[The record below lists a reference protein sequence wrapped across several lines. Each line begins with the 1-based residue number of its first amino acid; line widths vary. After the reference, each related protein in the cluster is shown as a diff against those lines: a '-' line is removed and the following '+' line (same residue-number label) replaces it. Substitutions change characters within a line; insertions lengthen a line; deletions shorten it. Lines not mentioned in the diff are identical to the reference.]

1 MVMADEINQKPTE
14 EATPAKKP
22 AAKKEKPPAVEDKP
36 FVEFME
42 QDYLPALQKAIADEG
57 VRDLELK
64 FTKQQL
70 PIRGMEG
77 LGECWQVVGS
87 WQNGYRQFNI
97 YFPDENIQGKKAFS
111 CNEGKVPSTLES
123 FLIDERKITLD
134 LLVFGTVRRLNG
146 QKWLGRN

>member
-1 MVMADEINQKPTE
+1 MAEETNQKPTE

-22 AAKKEKPPAVEDKP
+22 VAKKEKPPAVEDKP
-36 FVEFME
+36 FVEFIE

-70 PIRGMEG
+70 PIRGMER

-87 WQNGYRQFNI
+87 WQNGYRQFNV

>member
-1 MVMADEINQKPTE
+1 MAEEKQAKPSG
-14 EATPAKKP
+14 EATPAAKKP

-36 FVEFME
+36 FLDFMQ
-42 QDYLPALQKAIADEG
+42 QDYLPALEKAIANEG

-64 FTKQQL
+64 FAKQKF
-70 PIRGMEG
+70 PFRGMEG
-77 LGECWQVVGS
+77 LGECWQVIGS
-87 WQNGYRQFNI
+87 WQNGDRQFQV
-97 YFPDENIQGKKAFS
+97 YFPDETIQGKKAFS

>member
-1 MVMADEINQKPTE
+1 MAEETNQKPTE

-64 FTKQQL
+64 LSKQQL

-87 WQNGYRQFNI
+87 WQNGYRQFHV